1 MNIRFNYQIKGF
13 RIRNSTIVKSWLRKV
28 IAKEKFSCGNISI
41 IFVDDKYLMSINN
54 EFLKHHY
61 YTDVIAF
68 DYSVNDILEGE
79 IYLSV
84 ETIRDNA
91 RKFKQGVRAELL
103 RVMVH
108 GILHLIGYKDKSSKE
123 KSIMREKEDYYLRY
137 IK

>member
-13 RIRNSTIVKSWLRKV
+13 RIRNSTIVKSWLRNV
-28 IAKEKFSCGNISI
+28 IAKENFSCGNISI
-41 IFVDDKYLMSINN
+41 IFVDDKCLMSINK
-54 EFLKHHY
+54 EFMKHHY

-79 IYLSV
+79 IYLSI

-123 KSIMREKEDYYLRY
+123 KIIMREKEDYYLSY